1 MSSSRGLSSE
11 RSSSSPLKSRT
22 NIELLLTLVSVSDD
36 AIIPEIVIMLK
47 IVKTTTE
54 STIPVTVAKVYLIK
68 SFITKIDYVNNYLT
82 KIDYTYE
89 KNKKV
94 QLNHGILLYARL
106 ISMGFLLK
114 SPRFNIA
121 ALKLLKKRLYLYGY
135 VIKNL

>member
-11 RSSSSPLKSRT
+11 RSRSSPLKSRPT
-22 NIELLLTLVSVSDD
+22 LDLLLTLVSVSDD

-89 KNKKV
+89 KSKKV
-94 QLNHGILLYARL
+94 QLNRRILFYAR
-106 ISMGFLLK
+106 
-114 SPRFNIA
+114 
-121 ALKLLKKRLYLYGY
+121 
-135 VIKNL
+135 